1 MSFLADVRDGVAKPS
16 DVAHFAAQVGKGL
29 IPDAEVGAFLMAV
42 RLKGLDTDSLAALT
56 LAMANSGS
64 TLSWDMPTADKHSTG
79 GVGDKTSFIVA
90 PLLAELG
97 LAVPMISGRSLGH
110 TGGTLDKLDAI
121 TGFNTELSRD
131 AMARVLAESGC
142 FIAAAS
148 TDLAP
153 ADKVMYALRD
163 RTSTVDSIPLIA
175 SSIVSKKLASG
186 TKALVFDVKY
196 GTAAFMQRQQDAT
209 ELAVTMVQL
218 ARANGV
224 AADAVLSHMYT
235 PLGKSVGN
243 AVEIVEALEVLQG
256 TGDRRLR
263 DLSIALA
270 VKAAACANVALT
282 TDTALRMLES
292 GAAFERFLR
301 ICHAQGAM
309 APLQV
314 AKPEF
319 SLTLKAPT
327 GERCWWDALAVA
339 HAASALGAT
348 RQSATS
354 IPDETASIRF
364 HTPDHTWC
372 AAASDTIATVA
383 GNNLSRCE
391 HALGLLR
398 TAIRTDDAPAALL
411 NREAFI
417 ELPQLHSASSISHTP
432 QGDNS

>member
-1 MSFLADVRDGVAKPS
+1 MSLLADVRDGVAKPS
-16 DVAHFAAQVGKGL
+16 DVAQFATQIGKGL

-42 RLKGLDTDSLAALT
+42 RLKGLDTESLAALT

-64 TLSWDMPTADKHSTG
+64 TLSWEMPTADKHSTG

-110 TGGTLDKLDAI
+110 TGGTLDKLEAI
-121 TGFNTELSRD
+121 NGFTTELSRD
-131 AMARVLAESGC
+131 AMPKALAESGC

-196 GTAAFMQRQQDAT
+196 GTAAFMQRQEDAT

-224 AADAVLSHMYT
+224 AADAVLSHMYA
-235 PLGKSVGN
+235 PLGSGVGN

-256 TGDRRLR
+256 AGDHRLR
-263 DLSIALA
+263 ELSIALA

-282 TDTALRMLES
+282 YQAAQRMLES
-292 GAAFERFLR
+292 GAVLERFMR
-301 ICHAQGAM
+301 ICHAQGATT
-309 APLQV
+309 PFQI
-314 AKPEF
+314 AKPAF

-354 IPDETASIRF
+354 IPDPTASIRF

-372 AAASDTIATVA
+372 AAASDTIVTVS
-383 GNNLSRCE
+383 GNELSRCE
-391 HALGLLR
+391 HAIGLLR
-398 TAIRTDDAPAALL
+398 TAIRSDDAPAALL
-411 NREAFI
+411 TREAFI
-417 ELPQLHSASSISHTP
+417 ELPQLGSSSLISHTS
-432 QGDNS
+432 QGALS